1 MDAGNSEDVAA
12 LKAEIEALS
21 QKVDKHKQGY
31 EEMKAAE
38 DADPNTAAA
47 LAAEEQETAE
57 LYKSLAK
64 AAQVMQSAEEE
75 EAGKRADVDAAEVLK
90 LRLAAY
96 GNCDIVIHAC
106 YLHEGRH
113 TITSRTT
120 L

>member
-47 LAAEEQETAE
+47 LAAEEQGF
-57 LYKSLAK
+57 
-64 AAQVMQSAEEE
+64 QQSQYMPSSS
-75 EAGKRADVDAAEVLK
+75 GVLS
-90 LRLAAY
+90 
-96 GNCDIVIHAC
+96 NMTVWP
-106 YLHEGRH
+106 
-113 TITSRTT
+113 
-120 L
+120 